1 MKYITALIMFIFI
14 MSPLM
19 TEAVHAA
26 KPADKEQALPVTVD
40 VTPPVPTTIPLPTT
54 VQNPPPSPI
63 PTKAPVVTP
72 IAEPTTIPVVTP
84 TAAPTPIP
92 SPAPVEVSKKE
103 KEKDIMVSIGEVI
116 SHLGDAPTPTPTP
129 QAVQVAQASIARAVP
144 AEKKV
149 VTASPAKKI
158 QQFIEPSATFFLHTI
173 PGNYYLVN
181 SLSKTQ
187 SASLLL
193 LGVYSCII
201 HKDRKLPEHLRHLSQ
216 PICFRS
222 GHEIKMLFL
231 LSLTV
236 ITPNNTDYEKN
247 TCLYTH
253 YRWPYFGS
261 FCGV

>member
-1 MKYITALIMFIFI
+1 
-14 MSPLM
+14 
-19 TEAVHAA
+19 
-26 KPADKEQALPVTVD
+26 
-40 VTPPVPTTIPLPTT
+40 
-54 VQNPPPSPI
+54 
-63 PTKAPVVTP
+63 
-72 IAEPTTIPVVTP
+72 VTP

-193 LGVYSCII
+193 IA
-201 HKDRKLPEHLRHLSQ
+201 
-216 PICFRS
+216 
-222 GHEIKMLFL
+222 FL
-231 LSLTV
+231 LVTSGSILLYNSQRQEIARALEAFISTYLLPFWTRNKDV
-236 ITPNNTDYEKN
+236 VFTIFDRDYAK
-247 TCLYTH
+247 
-253 YRWPYFGS
+253 
-261 FCGV
+261 